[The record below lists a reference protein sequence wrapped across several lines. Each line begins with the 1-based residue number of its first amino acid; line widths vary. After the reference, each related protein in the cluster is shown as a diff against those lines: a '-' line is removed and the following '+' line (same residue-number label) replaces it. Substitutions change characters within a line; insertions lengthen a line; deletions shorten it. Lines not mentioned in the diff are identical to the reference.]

1 NGTGNVGIGTTS
13 PDKKLSIWGGD
24 GSIMDPTDLGTES
37 LTNGALTAGTSW
49 TQTTD
54 CALAVNAATCTYS
67 AGTASTVQQASGTL
81 AVAGVGSRWYKLVY
95 TVSGITG
102 TPAANITTAFASATT
117 ALTLTAGTQ
126 TTYFQSAASPTDFVI
141 TTTLTVG
148 QAFTLDDLSLKE
160 VQGGDLALG
169 GILTGGGT
177 TGLKVLANGNV
188 GIGTTAP
195 SQQLELTGDLKIGGD
210 DLFMATNTA
219 NYFLMADGTNYNP
232 VTPAAARTGLGLD
245 SGGAGDIWVDE
256 AGDTMVGDLTM
267 SGTTANINLGSNYLS
282 GDGGDEGV
290 FVESTGNVGIGITAP
305 GNMKLRVEGNV
316 RAASYYD
323 TGDLTDTYFLNPAGS
338 SSFGGSLT
346 LVGQLTFNGTL
357 EANAN
362 TIQLLSSASTA
373 VCVGD
378 ATCTGK
384 LDAGTIDPP
393 YTINGKNY
401 ATFLP
406 SMTGVKEET
415 TGIITLNSKN
425 PSTNV
430 YESIIDFSGQPEA
443 SDLWLFAKVTDL
455 KKNIDQMTVLLT
467 PSENTRS
474 WYKIDKENLRLYIYS
489 SRPTNISYRLTAPRF
504 DSEQWGNRRAD
515 DARTGF
521 VINDQGDV
529 TGPSSSVSYNKPEI
543 SPQNFVYDG
552 NIENFKQ
559 SNSLYTLT
567 GDFVD
572 EFTSVTEALIARL
585 KVGFIEAENI
595 VINSTLVAKKIVSP
609 IVETDKVVT
618 NEIKPQNGD
627 LVVDLGNVQ
636 TPNLGVST
644 TDPNAGQLA
653 KLIIKG
659 LEGKTAV
666 VIDAGGNASFSG
678 QIIADSLTI
687 NNDATIAGTLAAK
700 EIKSE
705 NIDKISNDVRTG
717 LDLSLQNTTNIN
729 DIQSL
734 LADIK
739 NQPIPDPNYYQNIP
753 VIPAPD
759 ETRGQ
764 APAGIQEQLTV
775 TGNSNLY
782 NVSVSGSLLVGT
794 TLIDQN
800 SIISLASELKLSA
813 LSTINLFDGAV
824 IIAKDGKITTRGE
837 IIAEG
842 GIRTNEIKPLTDDGR
857 VSINNLTIN
866 NLTINNISTNSAV
879 IAASDNFAQNGIFA
893 PAIET
898 ATASAGLGILP
909 ADQSEVIVYNSHI
922 TPDSLIYLTPISSSP
937 INAQLTVV
945 KKETGGKPYFKV
957 AIDNAIDK
965 DIKFNW
971 LIIN

>member
-1 NGTGNVGIGTTS
+1 
-13 PDKKLSIWGGD
+13 
-24 GSIMDPTDLGTES
+24 
-37 LTNGALTAGTSW
+37 
-49 TQTTD
+49 
-54 CALAVNAATCTYS
+54 
-67 AGTASTVQQASGTL
+67 
-81 AVAGVGSRWYKLVY
+81 
-95 TVSGITG
+95 
-102 TPAANITTAFASATT
+102 
-117 ALTLTAGTQ
+117 
-126 TTYFQSAASPTDFVI
+126 
-141 TTTLTVG
+141 
-148 QAFTLDDLSLKE
+148 
-160 VQGGDLALG
+160 
-169 GILTGGGT
+169 
-177 TGLKVLANGNV
+177 
-188 GIGTTAP
+188 
-195 SQQLELTGDLKIGGD
+195 
-210 DLFMATNTA
+210 
-219 NYFLMADGTNYNP
+219 
-232 VTPAAARTGLGLD
+232 
-245 SGGAGDIWVDE
+245 
-256 AGDTMVGDLTM
+256 
-267 SGTTANINLGSNYLS
+267 SNFLS

-425 PSTNV
+425 PSINA

-455 KKNIDQMTVLLT
+455 KKHIDQMTVLLT

-474 WYKIDKENLRLYIYS
+474 WYKVDKENVRLYVYS

-504 DSEQWGNRRAD
+504 DSEQWSNRRAD

-552 NIENFKQ
+552 NTENFKQ
-559 SNSLYTLT
+559 ANSLYTLT
-567 GDFVD
+567 GDFID

-595 VINSTLVAKKIVSP
+595 VINSTLVAKKIISP

-666 VIDAGGNASFSG
+666 VIDAGG
-678 QIIADSLTI
+678 
-687 NNDATIAGTLAAK
+687 
-700 EIKSE
+700 
-705 NIDKISNDVRTG
+705 
-717 LDLSLQNTTNIN
+717 
-729 DIQSL
+729 
-734 LADIK
+734 
-739 NQPIPDPNYYQNIP
+739 
-753 VIPAPD
+753 
-759 ETRGQ
+759 
-764 APAGIQEQLTV
+764 
-775 TGNSNLY
+775 
-782 NVSVSGSLLVGT
+782 
-794 TLIDQN
+794 
-800 SIISLASELKLSA
+800 
-813 LSTINLFDGAV
+813 
-824 IIAKDGKITTRGE
+824 
-837 IIAEG
+837 
-842 GIRTNEIKPLTDDGR
+842 
-857 VSINNLTIN
+857 
-866 NLTINNISTNSAV
+866 
-879 IAASDNFAQNGIFA
+879 
-893 PAIET
+893 
-898 ATASAGLGILP
+898 
-909 ADQSEVIVYNSHI
+909 
-922 TPDSLIYLTPISSSP
+922 
-937 INAQLTVV
+937 
-945 KKETGGKPYFKV
+945 
-957 AIDNAIDK
+957 
-965 DIKFNW
+965 
-971 LIIN
+971 